1 MLIFPLGSALLCE
14 MLNQVLVSAF
24 TKIRAG
30 KQLVPQL
37 IFCDVI
43 ALNFNWARFL

>member
-1 MLIFPLGSALLCE
+1 MLIFPLCYALLCE

-24 TKIRAG
+24 LNVRAG
-30 KQLVPQL
+30 EQLGPQL

-43 ALNFNWARFL
+43 AYWPWTSIE